1 MNSAIA
7 KGCALTT
14 LALASLLT
22 AQAALATPP
31 QDEVKTV
38 AVHYRD
44 LDLSQPQDAKRLY
57 WRIKSA
63 ARIACDNDPESD
75 LIRLAEYKRCMRE
88 AVANAVAQ
96 VKSPQL
102 TGIHQAAIQRFSGG

>member
-1 MNSAIA
+1 MNSVIA
-7 KGCALTT
+7 KGYALTT
-14 LALASLLT
+14 VALGSLLT
-22 AQAALATPP
+22 AQAALATPA
-31 QDEVKTV
+31 QGEVKTV

-44 LDLSQPQDAKRLY
+44 LDLSQPKDAKRLY

-75 LIRLAEYKRCMRE
+75 LARLAAYKSCLRE
-88 AVANAVAQ
+88 AIADAVAQ

-102 TGIHQAAIQRFSGG
+102 TSIHQAEIQRSSRG

>member
-44 LDLSQPQDAKRLY
+44 LDLSRQKDAKRLY

-63 ARIACDNDPESD
+63 ARTACDNDPESD
-75 LIRLAEYKRCMRE
+75 LARLATYKRCMRE
-88 AVANAVAQ
+88 AIAKAVAQ

-102 TGIHQAAIQRFSGG
+102 TGIYLAEVQRTSRG